1 MRSHS
6 RFQARDGWHCRLY
19 WNRRDLPTWRLWAR
33 DAAIEKKDILKG
45 RGYAWSPGE
54 FGRPRCWYRID
65 LESLW

>member
-1 MRSHS
+1 MAVMGQGCCH
-6 RFQARDGWHCRLY
+6 
-19 WNRRDLPTWRLWAR
+19 
-33 DAAIEKKDILKG
+33 EKKDILKG